1 MFCQIFQ
8 PNGSIAFGLNA
19 DTPDTPAQDIVR
31 RVDFYWQID
40 NLTASVS
47 QTLAVPAIA
56 LQLYAP
62 QFNPWYTNDVP
73 QWIPRQFQAYRDIT
87 MGVTK
92 ATSVSRFSYNT
103 MVSFHVLTSVVM

>member
-1 MFCQIFQ
+1 MYCQIFQ

-19 DTPDTPAQDIVR
+19 DDLGTAVQDVVR

-47 QTLAVPAIA
+47 QTLAVPALA

-62 QFNPWYTNDVP
+62 RFNPWYRGDMSR
-73 QWIPRQFQAYRDIT
+73 WIPRQFQSYRDIT

-92 ATSVSRFSYNT
+92 ATAVSKKKKVFVRYDGY
-103 MVSFHVLTSVVM
+103 LP